1 MRGKTCRNA
10 ALDKPHDR
18 AAIARAVHRPED
30 GATLVLTAILLV
42 ILFAIG
48 YVGVNWAVAVAA
60 RVSAQRAADAAAL
73 AGCLDLP
80 DKEKAVASAQRY
92 GASAGGL
99 NANTSFN
106 LESGQ
111 GDQVLLDPPPG
122 RSAIVDSDNTSS
134 VRTGEQLQNNR
145 ITVHVRRTQWL
156 FGIPNWP
163 PLNRVMPVAARA
175 VCVRNE
181 GGAPVLHSLSTVR
194 DSFVVNQAQLS
205 LPRGGVEVGRTDCAG
220 GDPKTME
227 VNGGGSVTARWIELC
242 TGGQPFLASSS
253 GINPPAT
260 HGWRCDEYGE
270 NQPPV
275 CRFVPEPSSA
285 DRALFP
291 NDYRS
296 RCPDGRNP
304 VKRGSLPFCV
314 FNSGTVPSGVYPGLE
329 LSGQVTLSG
338 NYYLDGSG
346 LRVQEGARVTGQ
358 PGQSVFVFIGPDRS
372 GSNCGSNNASVT
384 FQQNSSFVVT
394 PPTSGTYKDLVL
406 FQSRNCRVQGGSNK
420 NSFDIQGGVTMGSP
434 DPPYG
439 VIYLPTAH
447 IDIGPEG
454 TGGTQTVINMR
465 VIAYEIRLR
474 GPVYFGDIWVPS
486 GDVKHGDIHLVE

>member
-1 MRGKTCRNA
+1 M
-10 ALDKPHDR
+10 
-18 AAIARAVHRPED
+18 
-30 GATLVLTAILLV
+30 LTAVLLV

-48 YVGVNWAVAVAA
+48 YVGVNWAVAVSA

-80 DKEKAVASAQRY
+80 DADKAVASARRY
-92 GASAGGL
+92 GASSGGL
-99 NANTSFN
+99 NANAQVN
-106 LESGQ
+106 LESGV
-111 GDQVLLDPPPG
+111 GDQRV
-122 RSAIVDSDNTSS
+122 AATVDADGTLSEH
-134 VRTGEQLQNNR
+134 TGTALANNR
-145 ITVHVRRTQWL
+145 ITVRVERTQWL

-163 PLNRVMPVAARA
+163 PLNRIMPVAARA

-181 GGAPVLHSLSTVR
+181 GGAPVLHSLSTRR

-227 VNGGGSVTARWIELC
+227 VNGGGSITARWIELC
-242 TGGQPFLASSS
+242 TSGQPFLASSS

-260 HGWRCDEYGE
+260 YGWRCDEYGD

-275 CRFVPEPSSA
+275 CRFVPEPSST
-285 DRALFP
+285 DRSLFP
-291 NDYRS
+291 VDYRS
-296 RCPDGRNP
+296 RCPNGRAP
-304 VKRGSLPFCV
+304 TKDGSLSVCV
-314 FNSGTVPSGVYPGLE
+314 FNSGSVPPGVYPGLK
-329 LSGQVTLSG
+329 LSGQVTLAG

-346 LRVQEGARVTGQ
+346 LQVMGNARVIGQ
-358 PGQSVFVFIGPDRS
+358 PGQSVFIFIGPDRS

-384 FQQNSSFVVT
+384 FQQNSTFVVT
-394 PPTSGTYKDLVL
+394 PPTSGAYKDLVL
-406 FQSRNCRVQGGSNK
+406 FQSRSCQVQGGSNK

-474 GPVYFGDIWVPS
+474 GPVYFGDIWIPS

>member
-1 MRGKTCRNA
+1 MCRRTRHSIASARTRGASMNIRM
-10 ALDKPHDR
+10 
-18 AAIARAVHRPED
+18 AVDQREA

-48 YVGVNWAVAVAA
+48 YVGVNWAVAVSA

-80 DKEKAVASAQRY
+80 DAVKAAASARKY
-92 GASAGGL
+92 GTSAGGL
-99 NANTSFN
+99 NANTSYN

-111 GDQVLLDPPPG
+111 GNQVLLDPPPG
-122 RSAIVDSDNTSS
+122 RSAIVDSDGTPS
-134 VRTGEQLQNNR
+134 VRTGQPLQNNR

-163 PLNRVMPVAARA
+163 PLNRIMSVEGRA

-181 GGAPVLHSLSTVR
+181 GGAPVLHSLSTGR

-227 VNGGGSVTARWIELC
+227 VNGGGSITARWIELC

-253 GINPPAT
+253 AINPQAMY
-260 HGWRCDEYGE
+260 GWRCDEYGE
-270 NQPPV
+270 NRSPV
-275 CRFVPEPSSA
+275 CHFVPEPSSS

-296 RCPDGRNP
+296 KCPDGTAPRP
-304 VKRGSLPFCV
+304 RCS
-314 FNSGTVPSGVYPGLE
+314 FNSGTVPQGVYPGLE
-329 LSGQVTLSG
+329 LSGQVTLNG

-346 LRVQEGARVTGQ
+346 LLVSIGARVTGN
-358 PGQSVFVFIGPDRS
+358 PGQSVFIFIGPDRS
-372 GSNCGSNNASVT
+372 GSNCGSNNASVQ

-406 FQSRNCRVQGGSNK
+406 FQSRSCQVQGGSNK
-420 NSFDIQGGVTMGSP
+420 NSFDVRGGVTMGSP

-454 TGGTQTVINMR
+454 TGETQTVINMR

>member
-1 MRGKTCRNA
+1 MSATTGRTIVSDRPRNA
-10 ALDKPHDR
+10 AMT
-18 AAIARAVHRPED
+18 ARAIHRREE

-48 YVGVNWAVAVAA
+48 YVGVNWAVAAAA

-80 DKEKAVASAQRY
+80 DTAKAVASAQRY
-92 GASAGGL
+92 GASTGGL
-99 NANTSFN
+99 NANASLN

-111 GDQVLLDPPPG
+111 GDQTVT
-122 RSAIVDSDNTSS
+122 ATVDSDGTPSQ
-134 VRTGEQLQNNR
+134 RTGQPLDNDR
-145 ITVHVRRTQWL
+145 ITVVVQRTQWL
-156 FGIPNWP
+156 FGIPRWP
-163 PLNRVMPVAARA
+163 PLNRIMPVRARA

-181 GGAPVLHSLSTVR
+181 GGAPVLHSLSTGR
-194 DSFVVNQAQLS
+194 DSFVVNQSQLS
-205 LPRGGVEVGRTDCAG
+205 LPRGGVEVGGTDCAG

-227 VNGGGSVTARWIELC
+227 VNGGGSITARWIELC

-253 GINPPAT
+253 TINPPAT
-260 HGWRCDEYGE
+260 YGWRCDEYGE

-275 CRFVPEPSSA
+275 CRFVPEPSSS
-285 DRALFP
+285 DRTLFP
-291 NDYRS
+291 NDYRT
-296 RCPDGRNP
+296 RCPDGRPP
-304 VKRGSLPFCV
+304 VRSGSLSFCV
-314 FNSGTVPSGVYPGLE
+314 FNSGTVPPGVYPGLQ
-329 LSGQVTLSG
+329 LGGQVTLSG

-346 LRVQEGARVTGQ
+346 LQVLSGARVTGQ
-358 PGQSVFVFIGPDRS
+358 PGQSVFIFVGPDRS

-406 FQSRNCRVQGGSNK
+406 FQSRSCRVQGGNNK

-474 GPVYFGDIWVPS
+474 GPVYFGDIWIPS

>member
-1 MRGKTCRNA
+1 MSGRTSRSITVGR
-10 ALDKPHDR
+10 PHG
-18 AAIARAVHRPED
+18 AVVIAHTAHRREE

-48 YVGVNWAVAVAA
+48 YVGVNWAVAVSA
-60 RVSAQRAADAAAL
+60 RVSVQRAADAAAL
-73 AGCLDLP
+73 AGCFDLP
-80 DKEKAVASAQRY
+80 DADKAVASAQRY
-92 GASAGGL
+92 GASTGGL
-99 NANTSFN
+99 NANASYN

-111 GDQVLLDPPPG
+111 GDQSVT
-122 RSAIVDSDNTSS
+122 ATVDSDGTLS
-134 VRTGEQLQNNR
+134 VRTGQPLQNNR
-145 ITVHVRRTQWL
+145 ITVVVQRTQWL

-163 PLNRVMPVAARA
+163 PLNRVMPVRARA
-175 VCVRNE
+175 VCVRDE
-181 GGAPVLHSLSTVR
+181 GGAPVLHSLSTGR
-194 DSFVVNQAQLS
+194 GSFVVNQARLS

-227 VNGGGSVTARWIELC
+227 VNGGGSISARWIELC

-253 GINPPAT
+253 SISPPAI

-270 NQPPV
+270 NRPPL
-275 CRFVPEPSSA
+275 CRVVPEPSSA
-285 DRALFP
+285 DRTLFP

-296 RCPDGRNP
+296 RCPDGRAP
-304 VKRGSLPFCV
+304 AREGSLSFCV
-314 FNSGTVPSGVYPGLE
+314 FTSGTVPSGVYPGLK
-329 LSGQVTLSG
+329 LNGQVTLSG

-346 LRVQEGARVTGQ
+346 LQVLPGAHITGQ
-358 PGQSVFVFIGPDRS
+358 QREGVFIFVGPDRS
-372 GSNCGSNNASVT
+372 GNNCGSNNASVT

-474 GPVYFGDIWVPS
+474 GPVYFGDIWIPS